1 MTTLLFAV
9 THHSM
14 NAPSPKPLYH
24 SHRSPKRR
32 RCHDDTEE
40 EDDNNPHHR
49 RVVLLLDMDCFYA
62 QCETVRLGLPQN
74 LPLALMQWNSA
85 LAVNYP
91 ARDFGIKRGDTY
103 EDVQSKSKGACVAIH
118 LQVTPLDEATS
129 PTTMKSSAGEE
140 DTAPG
145 HAVIDPSD
153 WSAYDDEFNQ
163 STEIRE
169 RMYRNEKNRMISR
182 TVGKAC
188 LDRYRLASSR
198 IFSLI
203 DDALVTKIGRKNF
216 ILERASIDELFIDI
230 TAFCYMS
237 CEGVVV
243 SEKSDADDDN
253 ANDVVMNF
261 LSDCDSADRSSGI
274 CMFSKSGIQS
284 SKETVICHETF
295 VDVDESN
302 GTIGKALRRGCHVA
316 KTVRQILYD
325 TLGFTLS
332 AGISTNKLVAKLAAT
347 YGKPNGQAL
356 VYPSAMCK
364 VMDETQISKA
374 RMLGGKLGKR
384 VMSLLPDTETTMG
397 SIVSLLSLDQLET
410 TIGVESGR
418 WVFDACRGIDH
429 EPVKATL
436 KVLLKSITAF
446 KSFPNVSYP
455 ELEKWTA
462 LLARDIMK
470 RVEMDNARNHR
481 LPKSVSVG
489 YTMVPGG
496 AWIGRTFR
504 LPFPNDKD
512 FDLRVQKLVD
522 GTRKV
527 LLEKGHSSFI
537 RIGFSAIDFVVRSKI
552 GIDSF
557 FSKGGDKASNTLPT
571 KKSIVER
578 VCDDRLKE
586 SSDKVESVIVK
597 TRCNSTMMTILDRN
611 AASNSHHTNNVV
623 SDEELARRLQDSL
636 DEEIPMNDEV
646 KNHNLISKKIG
657 KVNKDEALALALQST
672 YDREDALLAHMER
685 YSTKRLSDEKGKKTP
700 QKKGLV
706 NQRNKIDFFLK
717 K

>member
-1 MTTLLFAV
+1 MKSILVAGRIATEGISMIVFVFCKAPSITTTTT

-24 SHRSPKRR
+24 GHRSPKRR

-62 QCETVRLGLPQN
+62 QCETVRLGLPRN

-91 ARDFGIKRGDTY
+91 ARDFGIKRGDSF
-103 EDVQSKSKGACVAIH
+103 EEVRSKSKGACVAIH
-118 LQVTPLDEATS
+118 LRVTPLDEEQATTS
-129 PTTMKSSAGEE
+129 PTTVKSSPGEE
-140 DTAPG
+140 EDAAAPG

-163 STEIRE
+163 SAEIRE

-203 DDALVTKIGRKNF
+203 DDTLVTKIGRKNY

-237 CEGVVV
+237 RGEGVV
-243 SEKSDADDDN
+243 SEKRSDADDDN

-261 LSDCDSADRSSGI
+261 LSDCDSADRSGN
-274 CMFSKSGIQS
+274 CTFSKSGIQS

-325 TLGFTLS
+325 SLGFTLS

-397 SIVSLLSLDQLET
+397 SIVRLLSLDQLET

-436 KVLLKSITAF
+436 KVLPKSITAF

-578 VCDDRLKE
+578 VCDDRQKE
-586 SSDKVESVIVK
+586 SSDKVESVTVK
-597 TRCNSTMMTILDRN
+597 TRCNSTI
-611 AASNSHHTNNVV
+611 
-623 SDEELARRLQDSL
+623 
-636 DEEIPMNDEV
+636 IDEV
-646 KNHNLISKKIG
+646 KNHNHICKKIG

-685 YSTKRLSDEKGKKTP
+685 YSTKRSSDEKGKKTP
-700 QKKGLV
+700 QKKGRV